1 MARLRGGLHERLGCP
16 DQVAWH
22 LPFAGLAGLVASLI
36 EQGHGLLHA
45 AHDGLRH
52 RSQPQRDGVVGTG
65 LEKRGTPRRGLGK
78 LFGCQ
83 LQAGAVGHQAGPPR
97 MQLRQPVHLRQR
109 RGILLAFRETFDLF
123 EIAHQFR
130 AAELDLF
137 ACAARAGRIGVD
149 GHGWMISGRRAHER
163 VWQCTSRLPSRRVAA
178 WPAGLHTLRFSQA
191 FRGRGQAA
199 NTAAERLDVDPL
211 VASHARPS
219 LPVQQPRIL
228 IVDPEG
234 SSGLPYAALSA
245 RLQPFEVR
253 VEQSLEVAIGMLS
266 RDSWDLGVV
275 TARAGAAA
283 DVLHAALKKADPQLP
298 MVVIDTRPNI
308 DTARACLQ
316 AGAGD
321 YLDIA
326 RAEAELE
333 AALARLL
340 TEARRKAA
348 EEVLRRAVERPYS
361 FDGFLGESPAMRQ
374 VYSIIDRIATSSV
387 DVLVTGETGTGKE
400 LVARAIHSRS
410 RRNAGPFVPVDCGAI
425 PDALM
430 ESELFGHERGAFTG
444 ADARRMGLVEFAD
457 GGTLFLDE
465 VGELP
470 LPLQAKL
477 LRVLQERR
485 VRRVGARLEN
495 AVDVRVIAATSRNVE
510 QMVERGEFRRDL
522 LYRINVVRID
532 LPPLRLR
539 GDDIGLLAEF
549 FANRAA
555 QEMGRRINGLST
567 DVYQVLRS
575 YHWPGNVRELQ
586 NVVRRAIA
594 MTQSSVAGVDDLP
607 DEVVAAAGRTT
618 AAAGYFAQRAEH
630 VARFENQYLNDLLSR
645 HAGDVSAAA
654 RDARL
659 PRGTLY
665 RLMKSHGLDGATFR
679 K

>member
-1 MARLRGGLHERLGCP
+1 M
-16 DQVAWH
+16 
-22 LPFAGLAGLVASLI
+22 
-36 EQGHGLLHA
+36 
-45 AHDGLRH
+45 
-52 RSQPQRDGVVGTG
+52 
-65 LEKRGTPRRGLGK
+65 
-78 LFGCQ
+78 
-83 LQAGAVGHQAGPPR
+83 
-97 MQLRQPVHLRQR
+97 
-109 RGILLAFRETFDLF
+109 
-123 EIAHQFR
+123 
-130 AAELDLF
+130 
-137 ACAARAGRIGVD
+137 
-149 GHGWMISGRRAHER
+149 
-163 VWQCTSRLPSRRVAA
+163 
-178 WPAGLHTLRFSQA
+178 A

-199 NTAAERLDVDPL
+199 NTAAERLDVDSL

-234 SSGLPYAALSA
+234 SSGLPYATLSA

-253 VEQSLEVAIGMLS
+253 VEQSLDVAIGMLS

-298 MVVIDTRPNI
+298 MVVIDTQPNI

-607 DEVVAAAGRTT
+607 DEVVAAAGRTN

-630 VARFENQYLNDLLSR
+630 VARFEKQYLNDLLAR

>member
-1 MARLRGGLHERLGCP
+1 
-16 DQVAWH
+16 
-22 LPFAGLAGLVASLI
+22 
-36 EQGHGLLHA
+36 
-45 AHDGLRH
+45 
-52 RSQPQRDGVVGTG
+52 
-65 LEKRGTPRRGLGK
+65 
-78 LFGCQ
+78 
-83 LQAGAVGHQAGPPR
+83 
-97 MQLRQPVHLRQR
+97 
-109 RGILLAFRETFDLF
+109 
-123 EIAHQFR
+123 
-130 AAELDLF
+130 
-137 ACAARAGRIGVD
+137 
-149 GHGWMISGRRAHER
+149 
-163 VWQCTSRLPSRRVAA
+163 
-178 WPAGLHTLRFSQA
+178 
-191 FRGRGQAA
+191 
-199 NTAAERLDVDPL
+199 
-211 VASHARPS
+211 
-219 LPVQQPRIL
+219 VQQPRIL
-228 IVDPEG
+228 IVDSEG
-234 SSGLPYAALSA
+234 NAGLPYARLTA

-253 VEQSLEVAIGMLS
+253 VETSLEAALVRLS
-266 RDSWDLGVV
+266 RDPWDLGIV
-275 TARAGAAA
+275 TARSGQNAEL
-283 DVLHAALKKADPQLP
+283 LHAAIKKADPQLP
-298 MVVIDTRPNI
+298 IVVIDSQPNI

-321 YLDIA
+321 YLGSDQ
-326 RAEAELE
+326 AEAELE
-333 AALARLL
+333 NALVRLL
-340 TEARRKAA
+340 TDSRRKAA

-361 FDGFLGESPAMRQ
+361 FDDFLGESPAMQQ

-400 LVARAIHSRS
+400 LVARAIHARS
-410 RRNAGPFVPVDCGAI
+410 RRKAGPFVPVDCGAI
-425 PDALM
+425 PDALL

-465 VGELP
+465 IGELP

-495 AVDVRVIAATSRNVE
+495 AVDVRVVAATSRDVD

-532 LPPLRLR
+532 LPPLRDR

-555 QEMGRRINGLST
+555 QEMGRRVDGLST
-567 DVYQVLRS
+567 DVYQVLKS

-594 MTQSSVAGVDDLP
+594 MTQSAVAGVDDLP
-607 DEVVAAAGRTT
+607 DELVATAGRTNT
-618 AAAGYFAQRAEH
+618 AIGYFAQRAEH
-630 VARFENQYLNDLLSR
+630 VARFEKHYLNELLSR
-645 HAGDVSAAA
+645 HSGDVSAAA

-665 RLMKSHGLDGATFR
+665 RLMKTHCLDGATFR